1 VPRQTDTSQTL
12 RSLAMIFGEC
22 NMKPLFLGLAPLV
35 GLAALTVSSNVLA
48 SSTTT
53 AAEIQAQPLI
63 SITKPYSAPPTIHL
77 ASGDDHDDDDDDD
90 HHDLSGTGSNILASD
105 DDHQDDDDDDDHHEE
120 S

>member
-1 VPRQTDTSQTL
+1 
-12 RSLAMIFGEC
+12 
-22 NMKPLFLGLAPLV
+22 MKPLFLGLAPLV